1 MRIAYGVMG
10 YGRGHAMRSGAVLPS
25 LMAEHEVT
33 VFAGGDAYDVL
44 APRFPTV
51 RIPIIGYVYNERG
64 GHSLQRTLSRNFS
77 PMTDLLF
84 GGAGSAL
91 VEKEFRQRGIEL
103 VISDSEA
110 WTHRAAQKLKIPRIS
125 YDHVGIIAYCK
136 PHFPADLRLL
146 GMRDAIGYRALMG
159 IPERILISSF
169 YPAEAAYPNMH
180 IVGPMLRPEVL
191 QVQPQEGEFLL
202 AYFNKGEHQYLPHI
216 DRALRLLDQP
226 VVVYGTPYR
235 GQEENLDFRA
245 PSNEGFLHDL
255 ANCKGVLSTAGNQ
268 LIGEAIHFGK
278 PILALPEEAFE
289 QRLNA
294 YMIERM
300 GVGMRGDRHRLT
312 PSDIDRFMGNY
323 DYYRSNMG
331 DHARDGRAEATEYL
345 HRYVNELGQQR
356 ASSRNARQRSRKA
369 APVDER
375 VPAALAKSNLA
386 QRRKNAKKSK
396 TVGRPVAAGAIS

>member
-25 LMAEHEVT
+25 LLAEHEVT
-33 VFAGGDAYDVL
+33 VFAGGDAYEVL
-44 APRFPTV
+44 APQFPTV
-51 RIPIIGYVYNERG
+51 RIPTIGYVYNERG
-64 GHSLQRTLSRNFS
+64 GHSVPRTFSRNLA
-77 PMTDLLF
+77 PMADLLL
-84 GGAGSAL
+84 GGMGSGQ
-91 VEKEFRQRGIEL
+91 VEKEFRERGIDL

-136 PHFPADLRLL
+136 PHFPPDLRLL
-146 GMRDAIGYRALMG
+146 GMRDAVGYRALMG
-159 IPERILISSF
+159 VPERILISSF
-169 YPAEAAYPNMH
+169 YHAEPAYPNMH

-191 QVQPQEGEFLL
+191 RVQPDTAGGEFLL
-202 AYFNKGEHQYLPHI
+202 AYFNKGEHQYLAHI
-216 DRALRLLDQP
+216 DRALRLLDLP

-235 GQEENLDFRA
+235 GQVDNLDFRA
-245 PSNEGFLHDL
+245 PSNEGFIRDL
-255 ANCKGVLSTAGNQ
+255 ANCRAVLSTAGNQ

-331 DHARDGRAEATEYL
+331 DHARDGRAEATETL
-345 HRYVNELGQQR
+345 HRYVDDLGRGKQP
-356 ASSRNARQRSRKA
+356 ARGRRKRVKPA
-369 APVDER
+369 APADER
-375 VPAALAKSNLA
+375 VPA
-386 QRRKNAKKSK
+386 
-396 TVGRPVAAGAIS
+396 GA

>member
-33 VFAGGDAYDVL
+33 VFAGADAYEVL

-51 RIPIIGYVYNERG
+51 RIPIIGYAYNERG

-91 VEKEFRQRGIEL
+91 VEREFRERGIDL

-136 PHFPADLRLL
+136 PHFPPDLRLL
-146 GMRDAIGYRALMG
+146 GMRDAVGYRALMG

-169 YPAEAAYPNMH
+169 YPAQAAYPNTR

-191 QVQPQEGEFLL
+191 QVPAQEGDFLL

-216 DRALRLLDQP
+216 DRALRLLDLP

-235 GQEENLDFRA
+235 GQVENLDFRA
-245 PSNEGFLHDL
+245 PSNEGFIRDL
-255 ANCKGVLSTAGNQ
+255 ASCRAVLSTAGNQ

-294 YMIERM
+294 FMIERM
-300 GVGMRGDRHRLT
+300 GVGMRGDRHQLT
-312 PSDIDRFMGNY
+312 PSDVDRFMGNY
-323 DYYRSNMG
+323 DYYRSNMV
-331 DHARDGRAEATEYL
+331 DHAGDGRAEATETL
-345 HRYVNELGQQR
+345 HRYVGELG
-356 ASSRNARQRSRKA
+356 RQRQGRGKRARKPRA
-369 APVDER
+369 AGPADEH
-375 VPAALAKSNLA
+375 VPA
-386 QRRKNAKKSK
+386 
-396 TVGRPVAAGAIS
+396 GAAVKA